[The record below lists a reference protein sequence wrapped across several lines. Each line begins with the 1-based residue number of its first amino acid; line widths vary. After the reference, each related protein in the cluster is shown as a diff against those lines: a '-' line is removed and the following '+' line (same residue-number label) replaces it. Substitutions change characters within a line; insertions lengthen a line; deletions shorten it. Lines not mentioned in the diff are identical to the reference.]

1 MGIPNVRHVSPQ
13 EEGRRSSDAA
23 SIGGARLALV
33 RPCPP
38 LEPVRRFPA
47 IDARLVRRG
56 AIRRYVVRRGRGPT
70 EWFCEVRLGDTRVR
84 STATD
89 SITEVVRCVE
99 EYHREIEHLLETG
112 WRFQ

>member
-1 MGIPNVRHVSPQ
+1 MGTPNARHVTPQ
-13 EEGRRSSDAA
+13 EGGRRGSDATR
-23 SIGGARLALV
+23 IGGARLALV
-33 RPCPP
+33 RRCTPP
-38 LEPVRRFPA
+38 EPVRRFPA
-47 IDARLVRRG
+47 IDARLVLRG

-70 EWFCEVRLGDTRVR
+70 EWFCEVCLGNTRVR

-99 EYHREIEHLLETG
+99 EYRREIEHLLQTG